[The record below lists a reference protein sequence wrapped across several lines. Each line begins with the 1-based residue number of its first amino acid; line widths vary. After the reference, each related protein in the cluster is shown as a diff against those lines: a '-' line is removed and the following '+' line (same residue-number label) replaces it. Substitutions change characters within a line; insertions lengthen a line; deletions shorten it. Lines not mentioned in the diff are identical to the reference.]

1 MGRKFNSNDTLGAIT
16 VYQHVVTLT
25 GEPLLVFHGGNAT
38 TAYNLLACDFLFQ
51 DFHIY
56 AVDTIGHPGKSAM
69 TCLSP
74 FGYDY
79 GRWAG
84 EVIEKRR
91 LYRNPYISVKDLTKN
106 SEFFSSRKV
115 NRTNQ

>member
-1 MGRKFNSNDTLGAIT
+1 M
-16 VYQHVVTLT
+16 T
-25 GEPLLVFHGGNAT
+25 GEPLLVFHGDNAT

-74 FGYDY
+74 LSYDY

-84 EVIEKRR
+84 EVIDALVYEK
-91 LYRNPYISVKDLTKN
+91 ISLFGG
-106 SEFFSSRKV
+106 SFGGG
-115 NRTNQ
+115 